1 MNGNMA
7 ATSAQRAWTYAWGD
21 RPVFHA
27 ASSTGSLSY
36 THGDIH
42 SAAARA
48 AVVLAAAGAG
58 QGDRVVIA
66 LPDSVG
72 LVAAFL
78 GTLRLGA
85 LAVFAG
91 PWQPAAEHAHV
102 VADVAPVVVVC
113 APELAARFGVANVV
127 TPAELAAG
135 PAIPLA
141 QAQAQA
147 PASTPGSA
155 PGYGSVAVAE
165 DAPAYVQ
172 YTSGTT
178 GRPKGAVHR
187 HSDPLAYCQAMAGE
201 ALRMTPD
208 DVVFSVSKACFPY
221 GLGNSVL
228 FPLFTG
234 ASSILW
240 PDRPTVTGA
249 VEQARRHRPTLL
261 FAPPAFYAR
270 LVTEG
275 DPAAFASLR
284 ATCSAGE
291 PLPPPLADRV
301 EAFLGCPLLDGLG
314 MTETGHSFISN
325 TVTRRRRGS
334 VGVVLDP
341 YEISVRTPPGRGA
354 EVAAGEQ
361 GILYVRGPSVLVEYY
376 GRPDRTAEVLGRD
389 GWLRT
394 VDLVHVDADGFV
406 HHHGR
411 VDDLEMIDGVTLSPQ
426 PAELALGGHPAV
438 AEVAVTVVN
447 GELRAFV
454 VPQTGCPAS
463 AELAATLRDLVR
475 SEVDG
480 MLTPRTVSFVHAL
493 PRAANGKL
501 RRVLLRRGGS

>member
-7 ATSAQRAWTYAWGD
+7 AMSAQRAGRYGWRERAA
-21 RPVFHA
+21 FHA
-27 ASSTGSLSY
+27 SSATGSLTY
-36 THGDIH
+36 THGDVH
-42 SAAARA
+42 AAAARA
-48 AVVLAAAGAG
+48 SMVLAAAGARA
-58 QGDRVVIA
+58 GDRVLIA
-66 LPDSVG
+66 LPDSAG

-91 PWQPAAEHAHV
+91 PWQAAAEHAHV
-102 VADVAPVVVVC
+102 LADVEPVVVVC
-113 APELAARFGVANVV
+113 APELAARFGTAKVV
-127 TPAELAAG
+127 TPAEFAAA
-135 PAIPLA
+135 PIIPS
-141 QAQAQA
+141 
-147 PASTPGSA
+147 PRPPEPI
-155 PGYGSVAVAE
+155 PGYRPVPVRP
-165 DAPAYVQ
+165 DTPAYVQ

-208 DVVFSVSKACFPY
+208 DVVFSISKACFPY

-270 LVTEG
+270 LVAEG
-275 DPAAFASLR
+275 DAAAFASLR
-284 ATCSAGE
+284 AACSAGE

-301 EAFLGCPLLDGLG
+301 TAFLGCPLLDGFG

-334 VGVVLDP
+334 VGVVLHP
-341 YEISVRTPPGRGA
+341 FEISVRSPVGRGA
-354 EVAAGEQ
+354 EVASGEQ

-394 VDLVHVDADGFV
+394 GDLVHIDADGFV

-411 VDDLEMIDGVTLSPQ
+411 VDDLEMIDGVSLSPQ

-463 AELAATLRDLVR
+463 AELAATLRELVR

-480 MLTPRTVSFVHAL
+480 MLTPRTVSFVPAL

-501 RRVLLRRGGS
+501 RRVLLRRGGP

>member
-1 MNGNMA
+1 VNGNMA
-7 ATSAQRAWTYAWGD
+7 ATSAQRAWTYGWRD
-21 RPVFHA
+21 RVVFHA
-27 ASSTGSLSY
+27 ASSTGSLAY
-36 THGDIH
+36 THGDVH
-42 SAAARA
+42 AAAARA
-48 AVVLAAAGAG
+48 AAVLAAAGAG
-58 QGDRVVIA
+58 AGDRVLIA

-91 PWQPAAEHAHV
+91 PWQAAAEHAHV
-102 VADVAPVVVVC
+102 LADVEPVVVVC
-113 APELAARFGVANVV
+113 APELAARFGAAKVV

-135 PAIPLA
+135 LAAGPAVPLA
-141 QAQAQA
+141 RA
-147 PASTPGSA
+147 PEPVPGDG
-155 PGYGSVAVAE
+155 PLPVAA
-165 DAPAYVQ
+165 DTSAYVQ

-187 HSDPLAYCQAMAGE
+187 HSDPLAYCEAMAGE

-208 DVVFSVSKACFPY
+208 DVVFSISKACFPY

-240 PDRPTVTGA
+240 PDRPSVTGA

-270 LVTEG
+270 LVAEG
-275 DPAAFASLR
+275 DAAAFASLR
-284 ATCSAGE
+284 AACSAGE

-341 YEISVRTPPGRGA
+341 YEISVRAPTGSGA
-354 EVAAGEQ
+354 EVASGEQ
-361 GILYVRGPSVLVEYY
+361 GILYVRGPSVLVEYF
-376 GRPDRTAEVLGRD
+376 GRPGRIAEVLGRG

-394 VDLVHVDADGFV
+394 GDLVHVDTDGFV

-411 VDDLEMIDGVTLSPQ
+411 VDDLETLDGVTLSPQ

-463 AELAATLRDLVR
+463 AELAATLRELVR

-480 MLTPRTVSFVHAL
+480 VLTPRTVSFVPAL

-501 RRVLLRRGGS
+501 RRVLLRRGGH

>member
-1 MNGNMA
+1 MA
-7 ATSAQRAWTYAWGD
+7 ATCAHRAWINGWHDHAL
-21 RPVFHA
+21 FHA
-27 ASSTGSLSY
+27 ASPAGALTY
-36 THGDIH
+36 THGDVH
-42 SAAARA
+42 AAAARA
-48 AVVLAAAGAG
+48 ATVLAAAGAG
-58 QGDRVVIA
+58 AGDRVLIA
-66 LPDSVG
+66 LPDSAG

-91 PWQPAAEHAHV
+91 PWQSAAEHAHV
-102 VADVAPVVVVC
+102 VADVAPVIVVC
-113 APELAARFGVANVV
+113 APELAERFGGAKVV
-127 TPAELAAG
+127 TPAELAGPAG
-135 PAIPLA
+135 P
-141 QAQAQA
+141 
-147 PASTPGSA
+147 PARPR
-155 PGYGSVAVAE
+155 AVATA
-165 DAPAYVQ
+165 APAYVQ

-187 HSDPLAYCQAMAGE
+187 HADPLAYCRAMAGE

-270 LVTEG
+270 LVAEG

-284 ATCSAGE
+284 AACSAGE

-334 VGVVLDP
+334 LGVVLDP
-341 YEISVRTPPGRGA
+341 YEISVRPPAGRRS
-354 EVAAGEQ
+354 EAAPGEQ

-394 VDLVHVDADGFV
+394 GDLVHVDADGFV

-411 VDDLEMIDGVTLSPQ
+411 VDDLETVHGISLSPQ

-438 AEVAVTVVN
+438 AEVAVTAVN

-480 MLTPRTVSFVHAL
+480 ILTPRTVSFVPAL

-501 RRVLLRRGGS
+501 RRVLLRRGGP

>member
-1 MNGNMA
+1 MA
-7 ATSAQRAWTYAWGD
+7 AMSAQRAGRYGWRERAA
-21 RPVFHA
+21 FHA
-27 ASSTGSLSY
+27 SSATGSLTY
-36 THGDIH
+36 THGDVH
-42 SAAARA
+42 AAAARA
-48 AVVLAAAGAG
+48 SMVLAAA
-58 QGDRVVIA
+58 
-66 LPDSVG
+66 
-72 LVAAFL
+72 
-78 GTLRLGA
+78 GA

-91 PWQPAAEHAHV
+91 PWQAAAEHAHV
-102 VADVAPVVVVC
+102 LADVEPVVVVC
-113 APELAARFGVANVV
+113 APELAARFGTAKVV
-127 TPAELAAG
+127 TPAEFAAA
-135 PAIPLA
+135 PIIPS
-141 QAQAQA
+141 
-147 PASTPGSA
+147 PRPPEPI
-155 PGYGSVAVAE
+155 PGYRPVPVRP
-165 DAPAYVQ
+165 DTPAYVQ

-208 DVVFSVSKACFPY
+208 DVVFSISKACFPY

-261 FAPPAFYAR
+261 FGPPAFYAR
-270 LVTEG
+270 LVAEG

-284 ATCSAGE
+284 AACSAGE

-301 EAFLGCPLLDGLG
+301 AAFLGCPLLDGLG

-325 TVTRRRRGS
+325 TVARRRRGS

-341 YEISVRTPPGRGA
+341 YEISVRTPAGRGA
-354 EVAAGEQ
+354 EVASGEQ

-376 GRPDRTAEVLGRD
+376 GRHDRTAEVLGRD

-394 VDLVHVDADGFV
+394 GDLVHIDADGFV

-411 VDDLEMIDGVTLSPQ
+411 VDDLEMIDGVSLSPQ

-463 AELAATLRDLVR
+463 AELAATLRELVR

-480 MLTPRTVSFVHAL
+480 MLTPRTVSFVPAL

-501 RRVLLRRGGS
+501 RRVLLRRGGP